1 MPLYEYYCADC
12 HGVFELLRPVREASN
27 PQPCPECDAES
38 RRLMPKD
45 FAAFVV
51 REGLPRRVP
60 DTGKY
65 WTRDGLSDRAETGD
79 AYQTTPHEAAWSKG
93 FATPS
98 DDDAEEWRIRRM
110 QEDEERGR
118 DLGMMEIDVQLAEAS
133 RDYEQ
138 RKMNTAVLKKRLKS
152 APNKDVTP
160 RTRTGSH
167 VPSTLAKKSRTKP
180 DS

>member
-1 MPLYEYYCADC
+1 MPLYEYFCTDG
-12 HGVFELLRPVREASN
+12 HGVFELLRPVREAAN
-27 PQPCPECDAES
+27 PQPCPVCDADS

-65 WTRDGLSDRAETGD
+65 WTREGLSDQAETGD
-79 AYQTTPHEAAWSKG
+79 AYTEPPGGVGWSKG
-93 FATPS
+93 FATS
-98 DDDAEEWRIRRM
+98 TDDDVEEWRLQHIQ
-110 QEDEERGR
+110 QEEERSK
-118 DLGMMEIDVQLAEAS
+118 DLGVPMEVDTQLIEAGS
-133 RDYEQ
+133 DYQQ
-138 RKMNTAVLKKRLKS
+138 RKLNTAILKKRIKS
-152 APNKDVTP
+152 AANKDVTP

-167 VPSTLAKKSRTKP
+167 VPSKLAKKQ

>member
-1 MPLYEYYCADC
+1 MPLYEYYCADE
-12 HGVFELLRPVREASN
+12 HAVFELLRPVREASN
-27 PQPCPECDAES
+27 PQPCPSCDAES

-65 WTRDGLSDRAETGD
+65 WTREGLSDRAETGD
-79 AYQTTPHEAAWSKG
+79 AYQQPPGGAAWAKG

-98 DDDAEEWRIRRM
+98 DDDAEEWRLRRM
-110 QEDEERGR
+110 AEDEERGK
-118 DLGMMEIDVQLAEAS
+118 DLGYTEIDGQLAEAS
-133 RDYEQ
+133 ADYHQ
-138 RKMNTAVLKKRLKS
+138 RVQNTAILKKRLKS
-152 APNKDVTP
+152 ALNKDITP

-167 VPSTLAKKSRTKP
+167 TPSTLQKK
-180 DS
+180 DE